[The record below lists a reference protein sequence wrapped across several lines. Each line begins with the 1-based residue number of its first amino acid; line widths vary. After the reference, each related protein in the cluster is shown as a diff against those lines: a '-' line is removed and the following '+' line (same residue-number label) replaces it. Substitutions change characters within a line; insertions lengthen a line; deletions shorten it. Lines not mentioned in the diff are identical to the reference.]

1 MLPHKIKQNWHEPRS
16 RRRCSPVIMCS
27 LLPLLCLL
35 PAAQAKE
42 EPVIPIAVPDGFTTW
57 EVPRELPPI
66 PQEDENIQKLLDA
79 ESPKT
84 DTLRQLAALGYRII
98 DSWSYEAT
106 LLRAIGETPA
116 EQEIVILRLPYYL
129 CPEQNKY
136 AFLTFDQQTQ
146 SLAAYHITLLSSP
159 LPFHPAPYPVPR
171 LSPLWT
177 KDVRLLNMV
186 GQSWASAMPELEK
199 LGYKYCRNP
208 DIIEAARQ
216 LTQQHK
222 NDFEVII
229 PPSILYGIRTYII
242 VLLNDDGTFNHHE
255 VVAVERDS

>member
-1 MLPHKIKQNWHEPRS
+1 MPRPS
-16 RRRCSPVIMCS
+16 FLATFLFLGLSVQVSSIEGPDNFTQKESPRQ
-27 LLPLLCLL
+27 L
-35 PAAQAKE
+35 
-42 EPVIPIAVPDGFTTW
+42 TT
-57 EVPRELPPI
+57 I
-66 PQEDENIQKLLDA
+66 QQQDENIQKLL
-79 ESPKT
+79 SSNTSRT
-84 DTLRQLAALGYRII
+84 DTLRRLATLGYKII